1 LGQGFVFTGQVEQ
14 GRAAGVGRG
23 APYPW
28 NGWWPIM
35 VSSER
40 LQLSNAFQ
48 GSTAISLPS
57 ASVTM
62 DGLMQH
68 LSKVL
73 CDLYRLLF
81 VL

>member
-1 LGQGFVFTGQVEQ
+1 
-14 GRAAGVGRG
+14 
-23 APYPW
+23 
-28 NGWWPIM
+28 M